1 MILDNKEIP
10 WLGKA
15 LAVLKRRHMGLQL
28 FNLSYHDLRDAWLTA
43 MKLANLPEG
52 YVVMYQLRHSGA
64 SWDRAQGYRTQLEV
78 KHRGRWAADSSM
90 L

>member
-52 YVVMYQLRHSGA
+52 
-64 SWDRAQGYRTQLEV
+64 
-78 KHRGRWAADSSM
+78 
-90 L
+90 